1 LLAEFT
7 DQARQAGARVLTG
20 GCVDLG
26 GEGVPYSPFLEALRM
41 LGDELDPAAL
51 GRMLGETGTGLVAVA
66 PGFARF
72 LDVPVADAGP
82 STEPAA
88 TPPAAADQARLFEL
102 TLALLDRLGAE
113 RPLVVI
119 LEDLHWSDPATRDL
133 LAFVVRN
140 LRRGRVMV
148 VGTFRTEVLEL
159 GHPLLVQLAETGRNR
174 HVERIDLRPLDL
186 EEQRRQLEGIL
197 GHPPERGLA
206 ERIHARAEGNPFFA
220 EEILSSSAADTTG
233 PDIAVERRSGHRDA
247 LPATLRDILAG
258 RIAALSDPAQ
268 RLLRIVAVAGS
279 RADDD
284 LLVAVSGIGADE
296 VEDGVRESV
305 SRHVLEVDERA
316 ATYRFRHALLA
327 EVVLAGLLPG
337 ERQRL
342 HRAVARWLID
352 PDRAAAGGVP
362 ATPAELALH
371 WSAAGDAPEAL
382 AASHQAS
389 RAAVALHAYVDAH
402 RQSERVLA
410 LWDRVPD
417 AAERVHMDHIDALRE
432 TADLADLAGRG
443 ERSVE
448 LIELALSEIDE
459 REDPIRAGLL
469 HARLGF
475 FRWLIGDSQA
485 LIDEGHRAMELIPA
499 EPPSIERARVV
510 GAVAGALMPTGRYRE
525 SRELCEEGI
534 ATLRAAG
541 SQEGEARLLMVLG
554 VDLVGLG
561 ETDSGL
567 DVMRRAVDIAREVGP
582 PETLLTIQ
590 HNLAF
595 FLLQTDRFEEGL
607 EVDTLAL

>member
-1 LLAEFT
+1 
-7 DQARQAGARVLTG
+7 
-20 GCVDLG
+20 
-26 GEGVPYSPFLEALRM
+26 
-41 LGDELDPAAL
+41 
-51 GRMLGETGTGLVAVA
+51 
-66 PGFARF
+66 
-72 LDVPVADAGP
+72 
-82 STEPAA
+82 
-88 TPPAAADQARLFEL
+88 
-102 TLALLDRLGAE
+102 
-113 RPLVVI
+113 
-119 LEDLHWSDPATRDL
+119 
-133 LAFVVRN
+133 
-140 LRRGRVMV
+140 
-148 VGTFRTEVLEL
+148 
-159 GHPLLVQLAETGRNR
+159 
-174 HVERIDLRPLDL
+174 
-186 EEQRRQLEGIL
+186 
-197 GHPPERGLA
+197 
-206 ERIHARAEGNPFFA
+206 
-220 EEILSSSAADTTG
+220 
-233 PDIAVERRSGHRDA
+233 
-247 LPATLRDILAG
+247 
-258 RIAALSDPAQ
+258 
-268 RLLRIVAVAGS
+268 
-279 RADDD
+279 
-284 LLVAVSGIGADE
+284 
-296 VEDGVRESV
+296 
-305 SRHVLEVDERA
+305 
-316 ATYRFRHALLA
+316 
-327 EVVLAGLLPG
+327 
-337 ERQRL
+337 
-342 HRAVARWLID
+342 
-352 PDRAAAGGVP
+352 
-362 ATPAELALH
+362 
-371 WSAAGDAPEAL
+371 
-382 AASHQAS
+382 
-389 RAAVALHAYVDAH
+389 VALHAYVDAH

-595 FLLQTDRFEEGL
+595 FLVQTDRFEEGL
-607 EVDTLAL
+607 EVDTRALEDARRVGLELRFGAGLRASAGDILVRSGRWDEADRMTRDARAALAAELAALEQAA